1 VLHPRIYVSDRLN
14 TQWMFAILPRVAGA
28 RYARGMVSV
37 TLRRLLF
44 WGAAL
49 FAFVMA
55 VLPQPPELP
64 GEPSDKIQH
73 MVAFATLGVL
83 GAWAYA
89 RTSLLQLL
97 AGLSLFGALIEIV
110 QAIPS
115 LHRDSDV
122 RDWIA
127 DTLACGFVLGI
138 AAWRRRPS
146 VREGGP
152 A

>member
-1 VLHPRIYVSDRLN
+1 MI
-14 TQWMFAILPRVAGA
+14 
-28 RYARGMVSV
+28 SV
-37 TLRRLLF
+37 PLRRFLF

-55 VLPQPPELP
+55 VLPHPPELP
-64 GEPSDKIQH
+64 GAPSDKIQH
-73 MVAFATLGVL
+73 VAAFATLGLL

-89 RTSLLQLL
+89 RAPLLHLL
-97 AGLSLFGALIEIV
+97 AGLSLFGAAIEVV

-122 RDWIA
+122 KDWIA
-127 DTLACGFVLGI
+127 DTLACGFVLAL
-138 AAWRRRPS
+138 AAWRRKS
-146 VREGGP
+146 VRERGP